1 MENIVVLESLV
12 QARYSDLLD
21 ETSPLTS
28 GTTYQWK
35 IQAKDIFSNVVV
47 GTEELFALQIKDM
60 LADEETLV
68 EAEIEYLF
76 SLYSAT
82 FVLTKASGYSCII
95 RLTQKGGL
103 MATYY
108 ETTNF
113 QAPVEDTDRLS
124 HESAFFTQI
133 DSAIDFDLLDN
144 PMVL

>member
-1 MENIVVLESLV
+1 MKNIVVLESLV

-35 IQAKDIFSNVVV
+35 IQAKDIFGNVVV
-47 GTEELFALQIKDM
+47 GTEELFALQIKER
-60 LADEETLV
+60 LADGETLADGNELLSI

-82 FVLTKASGYSCII
+82 FVLTKASDYFCII

-108 ETTNF
+108 ETTDF
-113 QAPVEDTDRLS
+113 QAPVEDTDRLPKNNDGL
-124 HESAFFTQI
+124 I
-133 DSAIDFDLLDN
+133 YI
-144 PMVL
+144 